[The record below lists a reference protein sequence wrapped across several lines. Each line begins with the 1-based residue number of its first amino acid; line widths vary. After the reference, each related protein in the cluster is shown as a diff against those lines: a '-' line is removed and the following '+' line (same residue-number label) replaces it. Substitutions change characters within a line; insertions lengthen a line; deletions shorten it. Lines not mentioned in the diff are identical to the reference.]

1 MLTQSE
7 PCEGWARRSSLER
20 VEGKDVM
27 TPRPSRVARFVSAR
41 RAPRGAGLATLSR
54 PKALFERLRGGFQSR
69 HQRDGSHS
77 QLGASALIKAQSSSN
92 SKGIATGVVRVVAP
106 MLVAGCLLAG
116 ALRGESRALLVSV
129 ARVPG
134 FPSVATLDGP
144 DNDVR
149 ALREQLVADWG
160 FSRENVRTLIGEK
173 ATKRAILDAL
183 DRLVDESSARD
194 SALIYFSGHG
204 VSAHE
209 RVTGTSGYG
218 IDIRTGALLPTDVTP
233 KSSESILAQLI
244 VGARDLRPRFERLDA
259 IGASTFVLIDACYS
273 GDSAKSP
280 PRLVPRSASLAQGAG
295 NAFEAWHREFG
306 QLLETQD
313 IEVEW
318 PYERVVYIS
327 AAARD
332 ELAFDIS
339 SELARGVRPTI
350 DGLAHGVLTNGLL
363 LALRGYGDRDRDGRI
378 TYSELHE
385 FLVESV
391 WKNGQT
397 PQLHP
402 RRGDIVDQPVLGID
416 SLPTVHPRA
425 QSHAGPLR
433 VRIQDSDAELRDLF
447 ADSPLIRLT
456 PGEYDLEIRQRDD
469 RYLLYLPSGSPI
481 GVSVPDR
488 SDLSDVVRRRAS
500 AHRIAGIAYPE
511 QDMRLALLI
520 DPDQGVYRRGEI
532 LRVRVR
538 PGMDSWVV
546 LLSIAP
552 DGRIYVVHPSAP
564 DEARMVRAGEE
575 FEVLALGVVA
585 PYGTD
590 RLEAFAFREK
600 PKEYA
605 RWIGRQD
612 ALEQADTERMLSMLS
627 QGSGKPGRARASRA
641 VFTRSRF

>member
-7 PCEGWARRSSLER
+7 PCEAWARPSSLEGGGNVDAWALR
-20 VEGKDVM
+20 
-27 TPRPSRVARFVSAR
+27 RSRVASFVPSGAPLR
-41 RAPRGAGLATLSR
+41 RAPVSSVPARRDAGRAVAGVARVLA
-54 PKALFERLRGGFQSR
+54 P
-69 HQRDGSHS
+69 
-77 QLGASALIKAQSSSN
+77 
-92 SKGIATGVVRVVAP
+92 V
-106 MLVAGCLLAG
+106 LVAGCLLAG
-116 ALRGESRALLVSV
+116 VLPGESRALLVSV

-149 ALREQLVADWG
+149 ALRERLVADWR
-160 FSRENVRTLIGEK
+160 FSRENVTTLIGEK

-183 DRLVDESSARD
+183 DRLVVESSPRD
-194 SALIYFSGHG
+194 SVLIYFSGHG
-204 VSAHE
+204 ISAHE

-218 IDIRTGALLPTDVTP
+218 IDIRTGALLPTDVSP
-233 KSSESILAQLI
+233 DSGASILAQLI

-259 IGASTFVLIDACYS
+259 LGANTFVLIDACYS

-280 PRLVPRSASLAQGAG
+280 PRLVPRSAALPHGAG
-295 NAFEAWHREFG
+295 NAFEAWNREFG
-306 QLLETQD
+306 QLLETQG

-327 AAARD
+327 ASARD

-391 WKNGQT
+391 WKHGQT

-402 RRGDIVDQPVLGID
+402 RRGDIVEAPVLGID
-416 SLPTVHPRA
+416 SLPSVLPRA
-425 QSHAGPLR
+425 QAHAGPLR
-433 VRIQDSDAELRDLF
+433 VRLPDADPAWRGLF
-447 ADSPLIRLT
+447 ADSPLVRIT
-456 PGEYDLEIRQRDD
+456 DGEYDLEVRRRDG
-469 RYLLYLPSGSPI
+469 RYALYLPSGSAT

-488 SDLSDVVRRRAS
+488 ASLKDVVRRRAS
-500 AHRIAGIAYPE
+500 AHRIAGIVYPE
-511 QDMRLALLI
+511 QDMRLAVLI
-520 DPDQGVYRRGEI
+520 EPDQGVYRRGEV
-532 LRVRVR
+532 LRVKVR
-538 PGMDSWVV
+538 PGADAWVM

-552 DGRIYVVHPSAP
+552 DGRIRVVHPSGA
-564 DEARMVRAGEE
+564 DQARMVRAGEE
-575 FEVLALGVVA
+575 FEMVALGVEA
-585 PYGTD
+585 PFGTD

-600 PKEYA
+600 PQGYA
-605 RWIGRQD
+605 RWIGRQGP
-612 ALEQADTERMLSMLS
+612 LEQADAERMLRMLS
-627 QGSGKPGRARASRA
+627 EGSSQPGRARASRV
-641 VFTRSRF
+641 VFTRSRS